1 MALQVR
7 LRHALGERIFELPEQ
22 PAAEPLIVGRG
33 RDATLQVPSI
43 SVAAQH
49 LVLFV
54 HEGGWVV
61 QPMSGVVTVNGNP
74 VDGPRLL
81 QIGDIVGLGAEA
93 NAPTLQID
101 PFSAAQG
108 RTGPALA
115 GRIDAPVQAVRAMN
129 PAVATLVAPSPAPAP
144 RSPRRM
150 APPGIASA
158 FQMPP
163 AAPPPP
169 DAAAEAEGDADG
181 DGGDGGDTIDWNPA
195 AASMPQ
201 PTRYYVPKPKKTS
214 EGMIVVAVM
223 FVAIILGVVVWRF
236 HNSQL
241 VKPIVKEGNSE
252 QQKPLDDEPSTPRVK
267 TIFNSLD
274 ERAPAPQPQVKPISA
289 QEKNPTQEKQI
300 EPAAAVPPSDA
311 ETAST
316 AADKSR
322 DSSAGVSESGAV
334 TAPPPATPD
343 RASPQSDSSEAPPAA
358 TDKTMDDVE
367 SSHLQVKKQGVAI
380 VKCDEYRQLHPGK
393 YEKILDQYIED
404 AVDRLWWEQVAVLW
418 DQRSALEAQI
428 KQKELDLKAE
438 PAGGFH
444 DQLAGEKV
452 NLAAQRD
459 SLNDK
464 LATDFGYTADTR
476 PDLTDPAKLK
486 TLSKGRDPGKYAAF
500 KRRILHYVRDHHGGT
515 WWDGQ

>member
-7 LRHALGERIFELPEQ
+7 LRHALGERVFELPER

-61 QPMSGVVTVNGNP
+61 QPMSGVVTVNEDP

-101 PFSAAQG
+101 PFAAAQG
-108 RTGPALA
+108 RVGRALA
-115 GRIDAPVQAVRAMN
+115 GRVDTPVPGVRAMN
-129 PAVATLVAPSPAPAP
+129 PAVATLVAASPAPAP
-144 RSPRRM
+144 RSPGRM
-150 APPGIASA
+150 APPGVASA
-158 FQMPP
+158 FPMPP

-169 DAAAEAEGDADG
+169 DAAVEAEGQGEAN
-181 DGGDGGDTIDWNPA
+181 GDGGDTIDWNPA

-201 PTRYYVPKPKKTS
+201 STRYYVPKPKKTS

-223 FVAIILGVVVWRF
+223 FVAIVLGVVIWRF

-241 VKPIVKEGNSE
+241 ARPIVREGKSE
-252 QQKPLDDEPSTPRVK
+252 QQKPVDDEPTAPRVK
-267 TIFNSLD
+267 TIFNTVD
-274 ERAPAPQPQVKPISA
+274 QRAPAPQPQVEHISS
-289 QEKNPTQEKQI
+289 QEKGTES
-300 EPAAAVPPSDA
+300 AAAVPPSDA
-311 ETAST
+311 ESSST

-322 DSSAGVSESGAV
+322 DSSAGVSEPGAD
-334 TAPPPATPD
+334 TAPPPATSD
-343 RASPQSDSSEAPPAA
+343 RASTQSSSSQAPPPD
-358 TDKTMDDVE
+358 TDKTMDDIE
-367 SSHLQVKKQGVAI
+367 SAHLQVKKQGVAI
-380 VKCDEYRQLHPGK
+380 IKCDEYRQLHPGK
-393 YEKILDQYIED
+393 YQKKLDEYTEY

-418 DQRSALEAQI
+418 SQRAALEAEI

-452 NLAAQRD
+452 NLTAQRD

-464 LATDFGYTADTR
+464 LAADFGYTADIR

-486 TLSKGRDPGKYAAF
+486 TLSKARDAGKYAIF